1 MWNESDGERRRE
13 KRHPVCIDVR
23 VIAPKNSFPALATNV
38 SGGGLEISTPT
49 GINPQTKLMI
59 FLQLEEEFVFHGT
72 VIWTLGDFVN
82 KKWIYRAGIRTD
94 TIVFKNRQANTAA
107 EKAEI
112 VNKILPQIKDREAGK
127 NALKRMLA

>member
-1 MWNESDGERRRE
+1 MSNEPSIERRKE
-13 KRHPVCIDVR
+13 KRHPICMDIK
-23 VIAPKNSFPALATNV
+23 VIAPKTSFPAFATNI

-72 VIWTLGDFVN
+72 VIWALGDFVN

-94 TIVFKNRQANTAA
+94 TIAFKNRQANTAA
-107 EKAEI
+107 EKAEVI
-112 VNKILPQIKDREAGK
+112 KKILPQIRDREAGM
-127 NALKRMLA
+127 NELKKMFA